1 MAPTLSGPPFTER
14 DSQMSEPVIQA
25 LDRLFDLAA
34 SDTGQARR
42 AANFL
47 LAWWNAQ
54 DNGGFDLADLFGV
67 DHAVAADMAVVFVYL
82 GGHHGAIYPDQ
93 LGYEDKIVAL
103 VHQWRLREPAD

>member
-1 MAPTLSGPPFTER
+1 
-14 DSQMSEPVIQA
+14 MSDLVIQA

-67 DHAVAADMAVVFVYL
+67 DHAVAADMAVVFIYL

-93 LGYEDKIVAL
+93 LGYEDKIIAL
-103 VHQWRLREPAD
+103 VHQWRLPATVDCPQPRDRHFHPAP

>member
-1 MAPTLSGPPFTER
+1 
-14 DSQMSEPVIQA
+14 MSEPVIQA

-67 DHAVAADMAVVFVYL
+67 DHAVAADMAVV
-82 GGHHGAIYPDQ
+82 
-93 LGYEDKIVAL
+93 
-103 VHQWRLREPAD
+103 RLSGRSSRRDLSRPARL

>member
-1 MAPTLSGPPFTER
+1 
-14 DSQMSEPVIQA
+14 MSEPVIQA

-67 DHAVAADMAVVFVYL
+67 DHAVAADMAVVFIYL

-93 LGYEDKIVAL
+93 LGYEDKIIAL
-103 VHQWRLREPAD
+103 VHQWRLHEAVD

>member
-1 MAPTLSGPPFTER
+1 
-14 DSQMSEPVIQA
+14 MSEPVIQA

-67 DHAVAADMAVVFVYL
+67 AHGVAADMAVVFIYL
-82 GGHHGAIYPDQ
+82 GGTHGAIYPDQ
-93 LGYEDKIVAL
+93 PCDEDKIIAL
-103 VHQWRLREPAD
+103 GIGRAHVCTPVTNAPMVCRLQPSK

>member
-1 MAPTLSGPPFTER
+1 
-14 DSQMSEPVIQA
+14 MSEPVIQA

-42 AANFL
+42 VSNFL

-54 DNGGFDLADLFGV
+54 DNGGFDL
-67 DHAVAADMAVVFVYL
+67 AADMAVVFVYL

-93 LGYEDKIVAL
+93 LGYEEKVIAL

>member
-1 MAPTLSGPPFTER
+1 
-14 DSQMSEPVIQA
+14 MSEPVIQA

-54 DNGGFDLADLFGV
+54 DNGGFGLPYLFGV
-67 DHAVAADMAVVFVYL
+67 DHAVPADMAVVFIYL
-82 GGHHGAIYPDQ
+82 GGHHGAIFPVQ
-93 LGYEDKIVAL
+93 LGYEDKILSL
-103 VHQWRLREPAD
+103 VHQLRIHGTHH